1 MIYLDN
7 AATSFPKA
15 PHVAD
20 AMCHYLNSV
29 GAPVNRSVYGA
40 AMDVGL
46 QVLTLREQLARFFH
60 FPHDP
65 NHVIFTAGATA
76 SLNQAICGFLTA
88 GDHCLVSTTEH
99 NAVMRPLTA
108 MEGVTFDR
116 IPCDE
121 DGFLLLDTLP
131 SLLKPNTKLVVMSH
145 ASNLVGSVQNAE
157 AVGNFCHD
165 HGLHFVLDAAQTAG
179 HVTVDFEKFH
189 LSALAIP
196 AHKGLL
202 SAGGVGAL
210 LLRPDF
216 AKALNPLIT
225 GGTGS
230 QSDSEE
236 TPKYLPDRFEAG
248 TPNLPAIYGWSAAMT
263 YLESVGIDTLHRHEM
278 ALMTQFLEGL
288 STLPQ
293 LRVLGA
299 TDPDRRV
306 GVISLDTGIYDNAQ
320 LSYDLEQLGI
330 LTRCGLHCTPSA
342 HKAMGTFP
350 QGALRFSLGHFSTKE
365 DVAATLDALKK
376 LCV

>member
-29 GAPVNRSVYGA
+29 GAPVNRSVYSS
-40 AMDVGL
+40 AMEVGF

-76 SLNQAICGFLTA
+76 SLNQAICGYLQS
-88 GDHCLVSTTEH
+88 GDHCLVSATEH

-108 MEGVTFDR
+108 IDGVTFDR

-121 DGFLLLDTLP
+121 EGFLQLDALP
-131 SLLKPNTKLVVMSH
+131 SLLKPNTKLVVMAH
-145 ASNLVGSVQNAE
+145 ASNIVGSVQNAE
-157 AVGNFCHD
+157 AMGRFCHD

-179 HVTVDFEKFH
+179 HIAVDFEKFQ

-202 SAGGVGAL
+202 SAGGVGGL

-216 AKALNPLIT
+216 AKTLKPLIA

-230 QSDSEE
+230 QSDSEQ
-236 TPKYLPDRFEAG
+236 TPTYLPDRFEAG

-263 YLESVGIDTLHRHEM
+263 YLESVGINALRAHELTLI
-278 ALMTQFLEGL
+278 QIFLTGL
-288 STLPQ
+288 QALPQ
-293 LRVLGA
+293 LRVLGT
-299 TDPDRRV
+299 TDLRRRV

-320 LSYDLEQLGI
+320 LSYQLEQQGI

-342 HKAMGTFP
+342 HKTMGTFP

-365 DVAATLDALKK
+365 DVYCALEALKA